1 MRSISPQN
9 PQIARNLAVTST
21 LRMERVIGTIATG
34 LQRRRPT
41 TAESRRGAQAAA
53 ALANEAATVVI
64 VEPERR
70 TNGRHS
76 SFYHFAR
83 QSQLSNGAIGQVLL
97 AFLGGLTS
105 KFLCGERKR
114 SFETIVSACIKNNI
128 YIAALSSIPP
138 IPVQYDPRRKEKTNL
153 QSRVSGPREGAQHP
167 VQREKVQKRRAETK

>member
-1 MRSISPQN
+1 
-9 PQIARNLAVTST
+9 
-21 LRMERVIGTIATG
+21 MERVIGTIATG